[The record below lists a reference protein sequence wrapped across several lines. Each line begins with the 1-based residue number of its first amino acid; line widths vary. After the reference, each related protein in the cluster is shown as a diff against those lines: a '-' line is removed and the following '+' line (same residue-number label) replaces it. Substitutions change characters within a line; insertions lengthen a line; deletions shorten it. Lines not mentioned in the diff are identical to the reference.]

1 MTADEMKARADERRA
16 ILAARGIQVKIRAT
30 PRQERTLLETLT
42 LERGGW
48 IGLAAD
54 LNRSEAEVEAALARI
69 AVLDE
74 RIAALQR

>member
-1 MTADEMKARADERRA
+1 MTADEMKAAADARREL
-16 ILAARGIQVKIRAT
+16 LASRGIMVKIRST
-30 PRQERTLLETLT
+30 PRKERTLLETLT

-54 LNRSEAEVEAALARI
+54 IHRSEVEVEAALARV

-74 RIAALQR
+74 RIAALKQ

>member
-1 MTADEMKARADERRA
+1 MTADEMKARAEARQTL
-16 ILAARGIQVKIRAT
+16 LAQQGIMVKIRST
-30 PRQERTLLETLT
+30 PRQERTVLETLT

-54 LNRSEAEVEAALARI
+54 INRSEAEVEAALARI

-74 RIAALQR
+74 RIAALQH